1 MEQSVTINL
10 EKTVT
15 SVQLLEQFPDGDFM
29 RIEES
34 GRTGSLEL
42 QKQQLERLYLNL
54 QEVVNRL
61 NDSYKKIFSE
71 HKEQIAKL
79 SVEIARK
86 ILVQKQE
93 QGEYQMESIIEEAL
107 KQAPSL
113 ENVTIYLNP
122 GDLENWK
129 KNQQEGSG
137 NIPEELNLVADG
149 DIGAAECRIETP
161 KGVIESIIEKHL
173 ERIEDALKK
182 T

>member
-1 MEQSVTINL
+1 MEQSVTIQF
-10 EKTVT
+10 EQSVT
-15 SVQLLEQFPDGDFM
+15 SVQLLEQLPGGDFM
-29 RIEES
+29 QIKAA
-34 GRTGSLEL
+34 GATGSLEL
-42 QKQQLERLYLNL
+42 QKQQLEGLCLNL

-86 ILVQKQE
+86 ILSQQQE
-93 QGEYQMESIIEEAL
+93 EGEYKIELIIQEAL
-107 KQAPSL
+107 KEASSL

-122 GDLENWK
+122 EDLLSWQK
-129 KNQQEGSG
+129 AQQEGSG
-137 NIPEELNLVADG
+137 TIPEEVKLVADG
-149 DIGAAECRIETP
+149 DIGLAECRIETP

>member
-1 MEQSVTINL
+1 MEQSVTVHL
-10 EKTVT
+10 EKSVT
-15 SVQLLEQFPDGDFM
+15 SVQLLERLPGGDFM
-29 RIEES
+29 RIEGSEP
-34 GRTGSLEL
+34 TGSLGL
-42 QKQQLERLYLNL
+42 QKQQLERLCLNM

-86 ILVQKQE
+86 ILSQKQE

-122 GDLENWK
+122 NDLLNWQK
-129 KNQQEGSG
+129 AQQEGSG
-137 NIPEELNLVADG
+137 NIPEELNLVSDA

-182 T
+182 A

>member
-1 MEQSVTINL
+1 MEQSVTVHL
-10 EKTVT
+10 EKSVT
-15 SVQLLEQFPDGDFM
+15 SVQLLEHLPGGDFTQ
-29 RIEES
+29 IEDA
-34 GRTGSLEL
+34 GATGSLEL
-42 QKQQLERLYLNL
+42 QKQQLDQLCLNL

-71 HKEQIAKL
+71 HKEQIVKL

-93 QGEYQMESIIEEAL
+93 EGQYQIESIIQEAL

-122 GDLENWK
+122 NDLANWQK
-129 KNQQEGSG
+129 AQQEGCG
-137 NIPEELNLVADG
+137 NIPEEVNLVADA

-173 ERIEDALKK
+173 ERIEEALKK
-182 T
+182 A